1 MKGLVVRPVCFCWV
15 LCIWNACSPNE
26 NEPPVGYGLSDKRE
40 YESEEV
46 YEEPDDY
53 GSLSRSHDQPIDGT
67 YAAEVCNDYTGS
79 CYTLDADVSGGQVET
94 IYFPNGGHL
103 DMDGAELDDGIAS
116 GEAYTWEEG
125 YTGETWTVEIP
136 DLEYE

>member
-1 MKGLVVRPVCFCWV
+1 VSDRP
-15 LCIWNACSPNE
+15 
-26 NEPPVGYGLSDKRE
+26 D
-40 YESEEV
+40 YESGEV
-46 YEEPDDY
+46 YDELDDY
-53 GSLSRSHDQPIDGT
+53 GSLSRSHELPIDGT
-67 YAAEVCNDYTGS
+67 YVAEVCNDYTGS
-79 CYTLDADVSGGQVET
+79 CYTLDADVSDGQVET

-103 DMDGAELDDGIAS
+103 DMDGAELDDGIAT